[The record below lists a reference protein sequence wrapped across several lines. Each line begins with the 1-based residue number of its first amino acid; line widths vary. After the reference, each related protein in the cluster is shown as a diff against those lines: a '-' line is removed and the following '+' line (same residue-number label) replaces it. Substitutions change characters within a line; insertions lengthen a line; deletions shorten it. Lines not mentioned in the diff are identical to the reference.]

1 MDQHRAGGESALDWN
16 ELLKGLD
23 RSPGATEAV
32 LEKLEA
38 AVGSR
43 LPTAYRQLLAFADGA
58 SGDTGLNSILIYRS
72 DQIMEDP
79 FPYGSFF
86 PAFLFFGSDGGAAM
100 FGFDLA
106 ASSDGVYAMHVDDL
120 NPKQILQLS
129 PTLVDFLELM
139 QRSSWIDR
147 WAELMEARQ

>member
-1 MDQHRAGGESALDWN
+1 MIQREGGGESAPQWN

-23 RSPGATEAV
+23 RSPGASEAT
-32 LEKLEA
+32 LAKLEA
-38 AVGSR
+38 AVGSP
-43 LPTAYRQLLAFADGA
+43 LSTAYRQLLAFADGA
-58 SGDTGLNSILIYRS
+58 YGDTGVNSILIYRS

-86 PAFLFFGSDGGAAM
+86 PGFLFFGSDGGAAM

-106 ASSDGVYAMHVDDL
+106 GGSDGIFVMHVDDL
-120 NPKQILQLS
+120 DRKQILQLS
-129 PTLVDFLELM
+129 PTLVDFLDLM

-147 WAELMEARQ
+147 WAELIDARQ